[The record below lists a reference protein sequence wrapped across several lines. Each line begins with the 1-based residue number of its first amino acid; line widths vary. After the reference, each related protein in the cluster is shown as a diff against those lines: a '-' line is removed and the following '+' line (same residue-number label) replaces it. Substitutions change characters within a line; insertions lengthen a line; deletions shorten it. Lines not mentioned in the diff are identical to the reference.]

1 MAAMDIVDSLGGL
14 LFVTA
19 AFGLGDGVI
28 SPA

>member
-19 AFGLGDGVI
+19 AFGLGDGAI